1 MTKSGGNKKATLT
14 KKQEIFVQELIKG
27 KSQREAYKKAYDAS
41 KMKDTT
47 IDSKAS
53 ILFKDEKVRARFD
66 ELKGK
71 VVARAEEEA
80 IMSALE
86 VLKEIESIAKTDISN
101 FLSFRTERTVV
112 AHDEDGEPIFGYRTI
127 VDLKDSRTI
136 DTKNISEISVGAN
149 GTFKFKTYCR
159 DTALYKM
166 LEVYGENA
174 VAKAKQK
181 LAEERFLHEKE
192 IDKLKYF

>member
-1 MTKSGGNKKATLT
+1 MANKSGSKATLT
-14 KKQEIFVQELIKG
+14 KKQEKFVSELIKG

-41 KMKDTT
+41 RMKDTT

-71 VVARAEEEA
+71 VVARAEEKT

-86 VLKEIESIAKTDISN
+86 VLKEIESIAKTDISD
-101 FLSFRTERTVV
+101 FLDFRTEKTLVGQRG
-112 AHDEDGEPIFGYRTI
+112 DEPIYGYAPI
-127 VDLKDSRTI
+127 VDLKDSRTV
-136 DTKNISEISVGAN
+136 DTKNISEISVGSN
-149 GTFKFKTYCR
+149 GTFKFKTYNR
-159 DTALYKM
+159 DAALYKM

-174 VAKAKQK
+174 VAKAKQR
-181 LAEERFLHEKE
+181 LAEERFLHDKE
-192 IDKLKYF
+192 IDGLKYF